1 MKVFHAPRFT
11 QRKDTMNTT
20 NPINPLNNRRNLLI
34 LAFTMVVIMLGFGM
48 VMPIMPFYID
58 KMGATGSDLGW
69 LVAVYSLM
77 QLIFAPVWGSVS
89 DRVGRKPVLML
100 GITGYAIF
108 LILFGLATQFWML
121 FLARSLAGI
130 LSSATYP
137 SMMAFVSD
145 STTPEERG
153 GGMGKLGAAM
163 GLGIIL
169 GPGIGGWLAG
179 ESLALPFFI
188 AAGLALV
195 TLALVGLFL
204 PESLPA
210 ESRQQTKIHLVS
222 PRSLWQA
229 LHSPIGILLFMAFLV
244 SFGLTSFEGI
254 FGLYALQKFE
264 YGTEQVGTIMVVV
277 GLVAALVQGA
287 LIGPLTKRWGEPF
300 VIKLSLLGSSAGFLL
315 MLLATNYATVLL
327 TTGFFVLTVSL
338 LRPAVASLTSQR
350 ATTGQGAAL
359 GLNNAFMSL
368 GRIVGPLWAGYLF
381 DMNVNLPYLSGSIIM
396 LVGFFVGL
404 AQVKPEDDVQPVLCK

>member
-1 MKVFHAPRFT
+1 M
-11 QRKDTMNTT
+11 
-20 NPINPLNNRRNLLI
+20 NNRRNLII

-58 KMGATGSDLGW
+58 KLGATGSDLGW

-89 DRVGRKPVLML
+89 DRIGRKPVLML
-100 GITGYAIF
+100 GISGYAIF

-137 SMMAFVSD
+137 SMMAFISD

-153 GGMGKLGAAM
+153 DGMGKLGAAM
-163 GLGIIL
+163 GLGVIL
-169 GPGIGGWLAG
+169 GPGLGGWLAG
-179 ESLALPFFI
+179 ESLSLPFFI
-188 AAGLALV
+188 AAGLALL
-195 TLALVGLFL
+195 TLVLVGIFL
-204 PESLPA
+204 PESLPREA
-210 ESRQQTKIHLVS
+210 RQNSKVKFVS
-222 PRSLWQA
+222 PKGLWQA

-264 YGTEQVGTIMVVV
+264 YSTEQVGTIMVVV
-277 GLVAALVQGA
+277 GLVSAGVQGT
-287 LIGPLTKRWGEPF
+287 LIGPMTKRWGEAF
-300 VIKLSLLGSSAGFLL
+300 VIKLSLLGSSIGFLL
-315 MLLATNYATVLL
+315 MLTATTYATILL
-327 TTGFFVLTVSL
+327 TTGFFVLTVAL

-350 ATTGQGAAL
+350 AASGQGVAL
-359 GLNNAFMSL
+359 GLNNSFMSL

-381 DMNVNLPYLSGSIIM
+381 DVNYNLPYLSGSIIM
-396 LVGFFVGL
+396 LIGFFVSL
-404 AQVKPEDDVQPVLCK
+404 SRVKQEEPAYPAVQPAE

>member
-1 MKVFHAPRFT
+1 M
-11 QRKDTMNTT
+11 
-20 NPINPLNNRRNLLI
+20 NNRRNLII

-100 GITGYAIF
+100 GISGYAIF
-108 LILFGLATQFWML
+108 LILFGLATEFWML

-137 SMMAFVSD
+137 SMMAFISD

-163 GLGIIL
+163 GLGVIL
-169 GPGIGGWLAG
+169 GPGIGGWLASD
-179 ESLALPFFI
+179 SLALPFFI

-195 TLALVGLFL
+195 TLALVAIFL
-204 PESLPA
+204 PESLPP
-210 ESRQQTKIHLVS
+210 ESRQQSKIRLVS
-222 PRSLWQA
+222 PKALWAA
-229 LHSPIGILLFMAFLV
+229 LRSPIGILLFMAFLV

-254 FGLYALQKFE
+254 FGLYALQKFS
-264 YGTEQVGTIMVVV
+264 YSTEQVGTIMVVV
-277 GLVAALVQGA
+277 GLVSAGVQGA
-287 LIGPLTKRWGEPF
+287 LIGPMSKRWGEAF
-300 VIKLSLLGSSAGFLL
+300 VIKLSLLGSSLGFLL
-315 MLLATNYATVLL
+315 MLTATTYATVLL
-327 TTGFFVLTVSL
+327 TTGFFVLTVAL

-350 ATTGQGAAL
+350 ATMGQGAVL
-359 GLNNAFMSL
+359 GLNNSFMSL

-381 DMNVNLPYLSGSIIM
+381 DINMNLPYLSGAVIM
-396 LVGFFVGL
+396 LIGFFVSLGR
-404 AQVKPEDDVQPVLCK
+404 VKQEEGTAPLVQANS

>member
-1 MKVFHAPRFT
+1 M
-11 QRKDTMNTT
+11 
-20 NPINPLNNRRNLLI
+20 NNRRNLLI

-58 KMGATGSDLGW
+58 KMGATGSDLCW

-179 ESLALPFFI
+179 ESRPC
-188 AAGLALV
+188 
-195 TLALVGLFL
+195 LF
-204 PESLPA
+204 SLPPGWRW
-210 ESRQQTKIHLVS
+210 SRWRWLVS
-222 PRSLWQA
+222 SCRNRC
-229 LHSPIGILLFMAFLV
+229 HRFL
-244 SFGLTSFEGI
+244 
-254 FGLYALQKFE
+254 QPKFDR
-264 YGTEQVGTIMVVV
+264 IHI
-277 GLVAALVQGA
+277 AS
-287 LIGPLTKRWGEPF
+287 K
-300 VIKLSLLGSSAGFLL
+300 SA
-315 MLLATNYATVLL
+315 
-327 TTGFFVLTVSL
+327 
-338 LRPAVASLTSQR
+338 
-350 ATTGQGAAL
+350 
-359 GLNNAFMSL
+359 
-368 GRIVGPLWAGYLF
+368 
-381 DMNVNLPYLSGSIIM
+381 
-396 LVGFFVGL
+396 
-404 AQVKPEDDVQPVLCK
+404 

>member
-1 MKVFHAPRFT
+1 M
-11 QRKDTMNTT
+11 
-20 NPINPLNNRRNLLI
+20 NNRRNLII
-34 LAFTMVVIMLGFGM
+34 LSATMIVIMLGFGM
-48 VMPIMPFYID
+48 IMPIMPFYID

-100 GITGYAIF
+100 GISGYAIF

-137 SMMAFVSD
+137 SMMAFISD

-163 GLGIIL
+163 GLGVIL
-169 GPGIGGWLAG
+169 GPGIGGWLASD
-179 ESLALPFFI
+179 SLALPFFI

-195 TLALVGLFL
+195 TLALVGIFL
-204 PESLPA
+204 PESLPPEA
-210 ESRQQTKIHLVS
+210 RQQTKVKFVS
-222 PRSLWQA
+222 PKALWTA
-229 LHSPIGILLFMAFLV
+229 LRSPIGILLFMAFLV
-244 SFGLTSFEGI
+244 SFGLTNFEGI

-277 GLVAALVQGA
+277 GLVSAAVQGT
-287 LIGPLTKRWGEPF
+287 LIGPMTKRWGEAF
-300 VIKLSLLGSSAGFLL
+300 VIKLSLLGSSIGFLL
-315 MLLATNYATVLL
+315 MLTASSYATVLL
-327 TTGFFVLTVSL
+327 TTGFFVLTVAL

-350 ATTGQGAAL
+350 ATMGQGVAL
-359 GLNNAFMSL
+359 GLNNSFMSL
-368 GRIVGPLWAGYLF
+368 GRIAGPLWAGYLF
-381 DMNVNLPYLSGSIIM
+381 DVNVNLPYLSGAVIM
-396 LVGFFVGL
+396 LVGFFVSLGW
-404 AQVKPEDDVQPVLCK
+404 VKQEEGEYATVQTVE

>member
-1 MKVFHAPRFT
+1 MK
-11 QRKDTMNTT
+11 
-20 NPINPLNNRRNLLI
+20 NRRNLFI
-34 LAFTMVVIMLGFGM
+34 LAATMIVVMLGFGM

-58 KMGATGSDLGW
+58 KLGATGSDLGW

-89 DRVGRKPVLML
+89 DRIGRKPVLML
-100 GITGYAIF
+100 GISGYAIF
-108 LILFGLATQFWML
+108 LILFGLATEFWML

-137 SMMAFVSD
+137 SMMAFISD
-145 STTPEERG
+145 STAPEERG

-179 ESLALPFFI
+179 DSLALPFFI

-195 TLALVGLFL
+195 TLVLVGVFL
-204 PESLPA
+204 PESLPTKA
-210 ESRQQTKIHLVS
+210 RQKSKVKFVS
-222 PRSLWQA
+222 PKALWTA
-229 LHSPIGILLFMAFLV
+229 LRSPIGILLFMAFLV

-277 GLVAALVQGA
+277 GLVSAAVQGV
-287 LIGPLTKRWGEPF
+287 LIGPMTKRWGEAF
-300 VIKLSLLGSSAGFLL
+300 VIKLSLLGSSLGFLI
-315 MLLATNYATVLL
+315 MLTAKSYVGVLL
-327 TTGFFVLTVSL
+327 TTGFFVLTVAL

-350 ATTGQGAAL
+350 ATMGQGVAL
-359 GLNNAFMSL
+359 GLNNSFMSL

-381 DMNVNLPYLSGSIIM
+381 DVNVNLPYLSGCIIM
-396 LVGFFVGL
+396 TIGFFVSLGW
-404 AQVKPEDDVQPVLCK
+404 VKQEECGIPSLKTAE

>member
-1 MKVFHAPRFT
+1 
-11 QRKDTMNTT
+11 MN
-20 NPINPLNNRRNLLI
+20 NQRNLII

-100 GITGYAIF
+100 GIVGYAVF
-108 LILFGLATQFWML
+108 LILFGLATRFWML

-137 SMMAFVSD
+137 SMMAFISD

-163 GLGIIL
+163 GLGVIL
-169 GPGIGGWLAG
+169 GPGLGGWLAG
-179 ESLALPFFI
+179 DSLALPFFI
-188 AAGLALV
+188 AAGLALI
-195 TLALVGLFL
+195 TLALVGVFL
-204 PESLPA
+204 PESLPPEA
-210 ESRQQTKIHLVS
+210 RQQTAVRLVS
-222 PRSLWQA
+222 PAGLWQA
-229 LHSPIGILLFMAFLV
+229 LRSPIGILLGMAFLV

-254 FGLYALQKFE
+254 FGLYALQKFN
-264 YGTEQVGTIMVVV
+264 YGPEQVGTIMVVV
-277 GLVAALVQGA
+277 GLVSTAVQGA
-287 LIGPLTKRWGEPF
+287 LIGPLTKRWGEAF
-300 VIKLSLLGSSAGFLL
+300 VIRLALLGSAIGFLVL
-315 MLLATNYATVLL
+315 LLATTYPTILL
-327 TTGFFVLTVSL
+327 TTGFFVLTVAL

-350 ATTGQGAAL
+350 ATTGQGVAL
-359 GLNNAFMSL
+359 GLNNSFMSL
-368 GRIVGPLWAGYLF
+368 GRIAGPLWAGYLF
-381 DMNVNLPYLSGSIIM
+381 DVNYNLPYLSGSLIM
-396 LVGFFVGL
+396 LLGFFFSLIWVR
-404 AQVKPEDDVQPVLCK
+404 QEDEPAAVAEGERATAVR